1 MEGQNGTP
9 RLLAIEAIR
18 AQRIE
23 AAALL
28 AVGIIHD
35 LNNLL
40 TVIAGSFDLL
50 AEEGG
55 QPDSG
60 YVDDGRR
67 ASARARELTGRL
79 MALASGERSWR
90 AVPVNMVVAETAGL
104 VRIVARGARIDL
116 DLAPQEVLAF
126 GDESQIRQ
134 VVTNLV
140 LNACQALPDKS
151 RAIVITTHYDPEKAV
166 VDLCVRDEGTG
177 INPEQLQHLTD
188 PFFTTKRETGGTGL
202 GLSVSAGILKEHG
215 GTLTFESC
223 PGCWTKASL
232 TIPVAKENC
241 DQ

>member
-140 LNACQALPDKS
+140 LNACQASEPD
-151 RAIVITTHYDPEKAV
+151 RGPV
-166 VDLCVRDEGTG
+166 VLATRREGRKVCIEVADRGTG
-177 INPEQLQHLTD
+177 IEAEELERL
-188 PFFTTKRETGGTGL
+188 FTPLASARDGGHGIGLAAVHAIVELHGGEIEVSTAPGTGTRFRVRL
-202 GLSVSAGILKEHG
+202 PTVE
-215 GTLTFESC
+215 E
-223 PGCWTKASL
+223 
-232 TIPVAKENC
+232 
-241 DQ
+241 